1 LEKSLRAEETH
12 CVHALLIRALSYE
25 MHCESNTRQ
34 PKEKEI
40 VRFICKRVKEEEQK
54 SQNNNV

>member
-1 LEKSLRAEETH
+1 
-12 CVHALLIRALSYE
+12 
-25 MHCESNTRQ
+25 MRQ

-40 VRFICKRVKEEEQK
+40 VRFICKRIKEEEQK